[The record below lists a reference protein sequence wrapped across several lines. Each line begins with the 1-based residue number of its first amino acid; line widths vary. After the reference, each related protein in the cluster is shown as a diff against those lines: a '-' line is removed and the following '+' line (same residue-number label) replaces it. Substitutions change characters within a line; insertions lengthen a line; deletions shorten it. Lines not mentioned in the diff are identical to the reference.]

1 MDNVMDKVFK
11 IVYISAYAVGAL
23 ALLIYLIG
31 WIGFWPL
38 VITYAV
44 VIIVLLFLGY
54 LIQEHLNNILQL
66 YLIILGIV
74 TIIGLFFKSG
84 TWEKISLA
92 VLGSVLLII
101 SFVFD
106 EYFRGEL

>member
-23 ALLIYLIG
+23 ALLIHLIG
-31 WIGFWPL
+31 WIGFWTL
-38 VITYAV
+38 VITYGV

-66 YLIILGIV
+66 YLIILGVV
-74 TIIGLFFKSG
+74 TIIGLFFKNG
-84 TWEKISLA
+84 VWEKVSLA
-92 VLGSVLLII
+92 ILGSILLAI
-101 SFVFD
+101 SFIFD

>member
-23 ALLIYLIG
+23 ALLFYLFG
-31 WIGFWPL
+31 WIGIWPL
-38 VITYAV
+38 AITYGV

-66 YLIILGIV
+66 YIIILGIV
-74 TIIGLFFKSG
+74 TIIALFFKSNV
-84 TWEKISLA
+84 WEKVALGVLGA
-92 VLGSVLLII
+92 VLLAI
-101 SFVFD
+101 SFIFD
-106 EYFRGEL
+106 EFFRSEL